1 MKIKESAVETRG
13 ELQRGIY
20 KVINPFVYFLIK
32 MKVTPNMVTTI
43 GFLGNAAAAAVVAW
57 AGYRTLGSAD
67 SGRSP
72 HHRILALRHA

>member
-43 GFLGNAAAAAVVAW
+43 GLTDRWLVW
-57 AGYRTLGSAD
+57 AT
-67 SGRSP
+67 
-72 HHRILALRHA
+72 

>member
-57 AGYRTLGSAD
+57 AGYRTG
-67 SGRSP
+67 
-72 HHRILALRHA
+72 